1 MKLYEPLAFTF
12 VREHRFLGSETSIWP
27 RLTASNAVNY
37 HILHFSKSILQQIS
51 VMRTW
56 DVMSF

>member
-1 MKLYEPLAFTF
+1 MLYESLSFTL

-27 RLTASNAVNY
+27 RLMASDAVNY
-37 HILHFSKSILQQIS
+37 HILHSPKSIQQQIS

-56 DVMSF
+56 DVMGF